1 MTRKSNDEMTEWY
14 ALRVPYS
21 RELKLKSFLDDAGV
35 ANFLPMKYARKKTG
49 KQTLVPAIHNLLFVN
64 ACQQEIDEIKTR
76 LKERIAIYYMMDRA
90 LNKPIVVPE
99 RQMQH
104 FIAVAGTQDDQI
116 LFLDNVPAQIGR
128 GDRVRVIGGIFSGVE
143 GEIMRIRRDRRVVV
157 SVQGLMAVAT
167 AFIHPSLLERII
179 N

>member
-1 MTRKSNDEMTEWY
+1 MTEWY

-21 RELKLKSFLDDAGV
+21 RELKLKSFLDDAG
-35 ANFLPMKYARKKTG
+35 ATNFLPMKYARKKTG

-64 ACQQEIDEIKTR
+64 AYQQEIDEIKAK
-76 LKERIAIYYMMDRA
+76 LKERIEIYYMMDRA
-90 LNKPIVVPE
+90 MNKPIVIPE

-104 FIAVAGTQDDQI
+104 FIAVAGTQDDRV